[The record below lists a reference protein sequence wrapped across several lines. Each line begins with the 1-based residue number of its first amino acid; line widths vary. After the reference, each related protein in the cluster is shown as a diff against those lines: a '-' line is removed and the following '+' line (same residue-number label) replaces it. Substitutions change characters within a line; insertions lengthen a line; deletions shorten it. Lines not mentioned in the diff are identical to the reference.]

1 MVLDKRFKDLADHI
15 VKPGHIH
22 RDLLLPNHIPQ
33 WVGQVRQ
40 RVKAVPF
47 CQLQFLLKIP
57 AQQVINIFILIVHKK
72 EVFHLRQIMDG
83 AKHKII
89 IKLIQNMI
97 CQRDIINGLAQL
109 NPLEHQQLTLKVPL
123 ALKGLYILIGTQRA
137 KVLSL

>member
-1 MVLDKRFKDLADHI
+1 
-15 VKPGHIH
+15 
-22 RDLLLPNHIPQ
+22 
-33 WVGQVRQ
+33 
-40 RVKAVPF
+40 
-47 CQLQFLLKIP
+47 
-57 AQQVINIFILIVHKK
+57 
-72 EVFHLRQIMDG
+72 MDG

-137 KVLSL
+137 KVLGL